1 MKRILFIIAIVFL
14 LVAASL
20 LGYGFLI
27 EPNRLVVNEYEIG
40 LKDWDKNLDGFK
52 VVMISDI
59 HGGSSFIGEEKI
71 KTVVQKANEQNADLI
86 VLLGDYVTQNSFDR
100 TKIKMPMDRIADSLQ
115 GLKAKYGVYAVLGNH
130 DAWYDNYDNDDN
142 DDNGV
147 IKREIER
154 AGYPVLDDKVTL
166 IQTGKGAFWLAGF
179 KDILPFGSRRAYSDY
194 AKNVLKGID
203 TSGDAPGKKIIA
215 LTHNPDAA
223 MMITD
228 NREGQY
234 KVSDDIVLL
243 LTGHTHGGQVRFPYF
258 GAPIVPSSFGYTQ
271 GHIVESGLDMFVT
284 TGIGT
289 SILPVRFGVPPEIAV
304 LTIHS
309 Q

>member
-1 MKRILFIIAIVFL
+1 MKRILFITAIVFL
-14 LVAASL
+14 LAAASL

-40 LKDWDKNLDGFK
+40 LKDWDKNLDGFRI
-52 VVMISDI
+52 VMISDI
-59 HGGSSFIGEEKI
+59 HGGSNFIGEEKI
-71 KTVVQKANEQNADLI
+71 KAVVQKANEQNADLI

-100 TKIKMPMDRIADSLQ
+100 TRINMPIERIADSLK

-130 DAWYDNYDNDDN
+130 DAWYDN
-142 DDNGV
+142 GV
-147 IKREIER
+147 IKSEIER
-154 AGYPVLDDKVTL
+154 AGYPVLDDKVAL
-166 IQTGKGAFWLAGF
+166 IQTDKGAFWLAGF
-179 KDILPFGSRRAYSDY
+179 KDIQPFGSRRAYSDY
-194 AKNVLKGID
+194 AKNVIKDAD
-203 TSGDAPGKKIIA
+203 THGDTHGKKIIA

-243 LTGHTHGGQVRFPYF
+243 LTGHTHGGQVRLPYF
-258 GAPIVPSSFGYTQ
+258 GAPIVPSSFGYTH